1 MLTPYLPYPP
11 ASGGQIRTLNL
22 LKYLRNKNEITLIS
36 LYKND
41 GEKKYLPYLK
51 PYCKEVYLCKR
62 PEKPWTFKNIYRS
75 VFSSKPFLIVRN
87 YSEEATELVTRLLRE
102 EHFDVIHAETFYIM
116 PHILDTTIPIVL
128 VEQTIEYKVYQHF
141 VNTLPFFVRPLF
153 MLDIMKLKRWE
164 RFYWRKAFLVGAVS
178 ESDQKEIINL
188 EPLIKP
194 LIVPNGAGEEM
205 VADSLPKKD
214 LKHPTLLF
222 MGNFSWLQN
231 TEAAEYLINN
241 IYPKLKEAMPS
252 IRLVIAG
259 QNVSSKIPTGLDRDI
274 HLVDIPPNGSDSVKK
289 AYMEATLFV
298 APIFGPGGTR
308 LKILASMASGL
319 PIVTTKTGIE
329 GLAAKNKKHVLI
341 ADSPDEFIRQ
351 IEQILTSRELYNQI
365 RTNAYELVK
374 EKYNWEKIAT
384 ELEIAYESIKKGE
397 HSH

>member
-1 MLTPYLPYPP
+1 MKILMLTPYLPYPP

-51 PYCKEVYLCKR
+51 PYCNEVYLCKR

-75 VFSSKPFLIVRN
+75 IFSSKPFLIVRN
-87 YSEEATELVTRLLRE
+87 YSEEATELVTKLVRE
-102 EHFDVIHAETFYIM
+102 GHFDVIHAETFYIM
-116 PHILDTTIPIVL
+116 PHILNTAIPIVL

-141 VNTLPFFVRPLF
+141 VNSLPFFVRPLF

-164 RFYWRKAFLVGAVS
+164 RYYWRKAFLVGAVS
-178 ESDQKEIINL
+178 ESDKKEIVNL

-205 VADSLPKKD
+205 VAGSLPVKD
-214 LKHPTLLF
+214 MKHPTLLF

-231 TEAAEYLINN
+231 TEAAEYLLNN
-241 IYPKLKEAMPS
+241 IFPRLKQMMPD
-252 IRLVIAG
+252 ICIDIAG
-259 QNVSSKIPTGLDRDI
+259 QNVSSKIKKDQGAGIRLI
-274 HLVDIPPNGSDSVKK
+274 DIPPSDSDFVKRT
-289 AYMEATLFV
+289 YMEATLFV

-308 LKILASMASGL
+308 LKILAAMASGL
-319 PIVTTKTGIE
+319 PIVTTKTGVE
-329 GLAAKNKKHVLI
+329 GLDVKDGKHILI
-341 ADSPDEFIRQ
+341 ANSPDEFIKQ
-351 IEQILTSRELYNQI
+351 IKRILASKKLYNDI
-365 RTNAYELVK
+365 RKNAHELVK

-384 ELEIAYESIKKGE
+384 ELEIAYEGIKKR
-397 HSH
+397 